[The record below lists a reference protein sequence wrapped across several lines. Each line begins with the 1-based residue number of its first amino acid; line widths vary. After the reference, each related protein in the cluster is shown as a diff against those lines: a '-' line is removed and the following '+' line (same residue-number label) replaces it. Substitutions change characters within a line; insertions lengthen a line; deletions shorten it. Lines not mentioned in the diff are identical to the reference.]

1 MIHKMMI
8 GEEDQKMLKLKKR
21 VNKKK
26 NIEQGLENK
35 QNKKITIKKMKRKNK
50 NLKKNLNILK
60 LISLILLLIQH
71 LKLGHKEAVEVVVI
85 EVVEEAI
92 RMRDMAVK
100 DKIIIEV
107 EVAED
112 ILIGIIT
119 TMVKE
124 GLSIE
129 EVIEGVVVEIITKH
143 QMIQKLLEKR
153 EKNK

>member
-1 MIHKMMI
+1 MI

-92 RMRDMAVK
+92 RMREMAVK

>member
-1 MIHKMMI
+1 
-8 GEEDQKMLKLKKR
+8 MLKLKKR

-92 RMRDMAVK
+92 RMREKAVK

-107 EVAED
+107 EVVED

-119 TMVKE
+119 TMAKE

-143 QMIQKLLEKR
+143 QMIQKHLEKR

>member
-1 MIHKMMI
+1 MMI

-92 RMRDMAVK
+92 RMREMAVK